1 MSERVDG
8 DLTSGIFIF
17 YFFCSLT
24 VQMRGEANAEG
35 AGRAADESVDGGHLV
50 HCRDGIQSFKD
61 DVAVQ

>member
-8 DLTSGIFIF
+8 DLTSGFLFFI
-17 YFFCSLT
+17 YFCSLT

-35 AGRAADESVDGGHLV
+35 AGRAADEPVDGGRLV

-61 DVAVQ
+61 DVAVR